1 MWFRNK
7 VWQQKQT
14 AMVKCLLQHDRN
26 TEANTSCN
34 VEHKYSLQCVSISIK
49 VFCSCEL
56 ISLKE
61 ARMQW
66 KKMSCALTPLEII
79 PKWTSVTSVLLPHQK
94 VGTLACI
101 RTIISL
107 SAVEFYYA
115 LLIFLFFFSVLLRLW
130 GRSHWQESAYGTR
143 PKTQIH
149 WDTMWKQ
156 LAAKGVGKQVA
167 VIAVCVLWPVH
178 GRPKQLQHRRFTN
191 IVTKSQQASTDE
203 SDCIFLMPS
212 EP

>member
-115 LLIFLFFFSVLLRLW
+115 LLIFFVFLFCTAQALGKKSLAGVCLRDQAKNTNTL
-130 GRSHWQESAYGTR
+130 GYHVKAARSKRG
-143 PKTQIH
+143 
-149 WDTMWKQ
+149 
-156 LAAKGVGKQVA
+156 GKASGSHCCLCA
-167 VIAVCVLWPVH
+167 VTCSW
-178 GRPKQLQHRRFTN
+178 
-191 IVTKSQQASTDE
+191 
-203 SDCIFLMPS
+203 
-212 EP
+212 